1 MKNFINNIIESQKFT
16 PTLLGIFLN
25 PFWFAR
31 INLFNNIKIYGK
43 RLTGN
48 ILDIGCGTKPY
59 KKYLKGNYK
68 GLEIDNENKNEK
80 NTDSEILFF
89 DGKIFPLKNDSID
102 SVLCTQVLEHVE
114 DPTLFFSEIK
124 RILKKDGLI
133 LLTVP
138 FVWAEHDVPN
148 DFNRFTIYGIKKLL
162 VENQLEVIE
171 QKKTGNNLSIIGQL
185 INSYCY
191 DILPNKIKYNIITHI
206 FLYGFFNLLFYLLS
220 KIFPLNDNLYL
231 DNIILAK
238 FKNN

>member
-1 MKNFINNIIESQKFT
+1 MKNFINNIIQSQKFT
-16 PTLLGIFLN
+16 PTLLGMFFN

-31 INLFNNIKIYGK
+31 INLFNHIKIYGK

-68 GLEIDNENKNEK
+68 GLEIDNENKK
-80 NTDSEILFF
+80 NTGSEILFF
-89 DGKIFPLKNDSID
+89 DGKIFPPKNDSID
-102 SVLCTQVLEHVE
+102 SVLCTQLLEHVE
-114 DPTLFFSEIK
+114 DPRLFFSEIK

-162 VENQLEVIE
+162 VENQLDVIE
-171 QKKTGNNLSIIGQL
+171 QKKTGNNLSIIDQL

-191 DILPNKIKYNIITHI
+191 DILPNKIKYNIITYI
-206 FLYGFFNLLFYLLS
+206 FLYVFFNLLFYLLS
-220 KIFPLNDNLYL
+220 KIFHSNDNLYL

>member
-31 INLFNNIKIYGK
+31 INLFNHIKIYGK

-68 GLEIDNENKNEK
+68 GLEIDNENKK

-89 DGKIFPLKNDSID
+89 DGKIFPLQNDSID

-114 DPTLFFSEIK
+114 DSKLFLSEIK

-133 LLTVP
+133 LFTLP
-138 FVWAEHDVPN
+138 FIWPEHDAPN
-148 DFNRFTIYGIKKLL
+148 DFNRFTFYGTRKLL
-162 VENQLEVIE
+162 VENQLEIIE
-171 QKKTGNNLSIIGQL
+171 LKKMGNSFSLIGQL
-185 INSYCY
+185 INCYCY
-191 DILPNKIKYNIITHI
+191 EILPNKIKYNIITHI
-206 FLYGFFNLLFYLLS
+206 FLYGFVNLLFYFLS
-220 KIFPLNDNLYL
+220 KILPSNDNLYL
-231 DNIILAK
+231 DNIILV
-238 FKNN
+238 KNIKK